1 MFGTLKR
8 DVCVC
13 CRKLFHPHI
22 IQFRSLIPTEHYLCL
37 VMEYANAG
45 DLFKFA
51 KHTRGLPEAAAR
63 FIFQQLVLVLDY
75 CHDDQI
81 KMFIR
86 DVKPS
91 NLLLVWNSNG
101 MPLVKLTDFNLAK
114 DTALDVRTLI

>member
-1 MFGTLKR
+1 
-8 DVCVC
+8 
-13 CRKLFHPHI
+13 
-22 IQFRSLIPTEHYLCL
+22 
-37 VMEYANAG
+37 MEYANAG

-63 FIFQQLVLVLDY
+63 FIFQQLILVLDY
-75 CHDDQI
+75 CHHEDIQ
-81 KMFIR
+81 MYIR

-114 DTALDVRTLI
+114 DTDVHVSFSQLICASCM